1 MGHCAELERS
11 RRPSQTILI
20 NCVVVKCQ
28 KSFVTLLQI
37 WFSKWDISAAQQI
50 LKLSE
55 TPTTEHSVA
64 KLCVLTV
71 RTEKFVQ
78 NS

>member
-11 RRPSQTILI
+11 RQPSQTILI

-28 KSFVTLLQI
+28 KSFLTLLQI
-37 WFSKWDISAAQQI
+37 FFNKWDISAAQKI

-55 TPTTEHSVA
+55 TPSTEHSVA
-64 KLCVLTV
+64 KLCASTV